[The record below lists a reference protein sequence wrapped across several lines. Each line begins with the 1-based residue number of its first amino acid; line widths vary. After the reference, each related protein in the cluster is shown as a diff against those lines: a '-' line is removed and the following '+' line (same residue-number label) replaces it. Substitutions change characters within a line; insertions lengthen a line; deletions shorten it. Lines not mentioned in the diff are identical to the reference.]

1 MPRPMRLPLFPLHVV
16 LFPHLPLPLH
26 IFEERYRALTRDV
39 LADGSP
45 FGGHFVVSMITEGPE
60 VAPAGTDAVVMTTLA
75 QQIGTIA
82 EVRTAEQFP
91 DGRWAL
97 LAVGI
102 SRAALGAVDRGGA
115 YPLVDATP
123 LPEVL
128 GAGARPLVPQVQSA
142 LDQYLSTVKRYV
154 ASTASLGN
162 DERSANDVTTTL
174 DAVLKPIQLPDD
186 PLAASYAVGGVL
198 QVELIRKQQ
207 LLELP
212 DAAGRLRME
221 LDLLR
226 RESRLLADGAM
237 PPVPPANLRYHP
249 N

>member
-1 MPRPMRLPLFPLHVV
+1 MARPMRLPLFPLHVV

-39 LADGSP
+39 LAEGSP
-45 FGGHFVVSMITEGPE
+45 FLGRFVVSMITEGPE
-60 VAPAGTDAVVMTTLA
+60 VATSGTEAAGVATHA

-91 DGRWAL
+91 DGRWAV
-97 LAVGI
+97 LAVGV
-102 SRAALGAVDRGGA
+102 SRAALGAVDRGGL

-123 LPEVL
+123 LPEVA
-128 GAGARPLVPQVQSA
+128 GAGAKPLVPQVQAA
-142 LDQYLSTVKRYV
+142 LDRYLSTVKRYV
-154 ASTASLGN
+154 ASTASLGH
-162 DERSANDVTTTL
+162 DERRANEVTTSL
-174 DAVLKPIQLPDD
+174 DAVLKPIQLPQD

-212 DAAGRLRME
+212 DAASRLRME

-226 RESRLLADGAM
+226 RESRLLADGAL
-237 PPVPPANLRYHP
+237 PPVPPADIRYHP